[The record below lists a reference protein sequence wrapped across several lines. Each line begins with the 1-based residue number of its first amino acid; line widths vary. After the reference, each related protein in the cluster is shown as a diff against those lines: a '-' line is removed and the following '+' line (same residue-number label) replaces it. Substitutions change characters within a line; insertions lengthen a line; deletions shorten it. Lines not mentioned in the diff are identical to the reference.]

1 MRVSIES
8 ALQGGLS
15 DCRNRRLQTMFQLVG
30 FGDLAGSGVPKIYTR
45 WASQHWVQPLLQ
57 EDVEHELTTL
67 ELRMVSPDKAP
78 KPPAW
83 RPETTGVKVP
93 NHRSKSSKPPEYPAQ
108 TPGVTPPNHRSS
120 TETTGVKDET
130 SPKSSGNA
138 SEMVISPSKGPYL
151 DWEAVPDSQQSR
163 LLALAAPVA
172 QKKKVARSL
181 LQTVILALCDGHFLG
196 LQVLSSLLQRDPDDL
211 RKRILSPMIKAGLLR
226 PAYPAINAPR
236 QAYTRSSPDLPPQE
250 NEAP

>member
-1 MRVSIES
+1 
-8 ALQGGLS
+8 
-15 DCRNRRLQTMFQLVG
+15 
-30 FGDLAGSGVPKIYTR
+30 
-45 WASQHWVQPLLQ
+45 
-57 EDVEHELTTL
+57 
-67 ELRMVSPDKAP
+67 
-78 KPPAW
+78 
-83 RPETTGVKVP
+83 
-93 NHRSKSSKPPEYPAQ
+93 
-108 TPGVTPPNHRSS
+108 
-120 TETTGVKDET
+120 
-130 SPKSSGNA
+130 
-138 SEMVISPSKGPYL
+138 MVISPSKGPYL